1 MAKFDPDTN
10 KFKMPSVATRI
21 GTIFKKM
28 GNLLATE
35 YIKRDNNEGLKKV
48 ENFLKLFQEDFGTT
62 INKIAEKTVTQ
73 NKRRGKIE
81 LPSMEDIQKLY
92 NYLKEKRSIL
102 YSDLIK
108 SYNYS
113 TWLEWLKVTLISM
126 QVYNRRRAGEI
137 EKVLI
142 EDYKCYKSIG
152 EHTNPEVY
160 NSLSEAGKE
169 VILLFLII
177 IK

>member
-1 MAKFDPDTN
+1 
-10 KFKMPSVATRI
+10 
-21 GTIFKKM
+21 
-28 GNLLATE
+28 
-35 YIKRDNNEGLKKV
+35 
-48 ENFLKLFQEDFGTT
+48 
-62 INKIAEKTVTQ
+62 
-73 NKRRGKIE
+73 
-81 LPSMEDIQKLY
+81 
-92 NYLKEKRSIL
+92 
-102 YSDLIK
+102 
-108 SYNYS
+108 
-113 TWLEWLKVTLISM
+113 M